1 MARAK
6 ERNGGLLSTARGIE
20 HSRLNQSCKDWMHEK
35 EKVNKHTKREGV
47 DYMGAKWFV

>member
-6 ERNGGLLSTARGIE
+6 ECDSGLLSTARGIE
-20 HSRLNQSCKDWMHEK
+20 HSRLKQSCKDWVHEK

-47 DYMGAKWFV
+47 DKKYI